1 MSNKN
6 ITPGI
11 PDHEFIRGKV
21 PMTKEEIRTLSIA
34 KLRLQPGDRFLDIG
48 AGTGS
53 VSIEAALL
61 LPEQTVYA
69 VEHNLEAVSLIAQ
82 NCEKFGVGNIQI
94 IAGKAPEILAE
105 VPPVNKVFIGGSS
118 GNLPEILEWI
128 TAQAK
133 DDLTIVI
140 NAITLET
147 LMTAQ
152 EWFSGS
158 DDFDIELSQVAITR
172 FESVGKY
179 SMMKPLTPVFIFVA
193 RRKQSV

>member
-11 PDHEFIRGKV
+11 PDDEFIRGQV

-69 VEHNLEAVSLIAQ
+69 VEHNPEAVSLIGQ
-82 NCEKFGVGNIQI
+82 NCEKFSVNNIKV
-94 IAGKAPEILAE
+94 IAGAQTKQRRGLIS
-105 VPPVNKVFIGGSS
+105 VFGMPARLGNS
-118 GNLPEILEWI
+118 GC
-128 TAQAK
+128 
-133 DDLTIVI
+133 
-140 NAITLET
+140 
-147 LMTAQ
+147 
-152 EWFSGS
+152 
-158 DDFDIELSQVAITR
+158 R
-172 FESVGKY
+172 
-179 SMMKPLTPVFIFVA
+179 
-193 RRKQSV
+193 

>member
-1 MSNKN
+1 MCNKKN
-6 ITPGI
+6 YFGI

-34 KLRLQPGDRFLDIG
+34 KLRLKPGDSFLDIG

-69 VEHNLEAVSLIAQ
+69 VEHNPEAVLLICQ
-82 NCEKFGVGNIQI
+82 NCEKFGVRNLKVV
-94 IAGKAPEILAE
+94 AGKAPEAIFTL
-105 VPPVNKVFIGGSS
+105 PDVNKVFIGGSS
-118 GNLPEILEWI
+118 GNLPEILECI
-128 TAQAK
+128 TAQAMA
-133 DDLTIVI
+133 DLTIVI

-152 EWFSGS
+152 EWFSVR
-158 DDFDIELSQVAITR
+158 DAFETELSQVAVTR
-172 FESVGKY
+172 FEPVGKY

-193 RRKQSV
+193 RKK